1 MCRGRAGPEKSASV
15 LQGSRSQGTRWKA
28 SCQLVSM
35 LGFCTKCQ
43 CFSLICFALHRVGL
57 QHFGEREGLLAALG
71 SCKSG
76 CPSCFAEASEGGVS
90 PRLEVGGSACFALA
104 LTGCWSWIEGQRCSE
119 AAVVLAYEAQVSVSV
134 LACLAALLSQYRW
147 CCCLSRC
154 VGVGQGPR
162 SPPAFCR
169 AGHRAP
175 GGKLHVSLCRCSAF
189 ALRANASL

>member
-1 MCRGRAGPEKSASV
+1 MQLLLLTLVCSTPACVFVRSTVCAFWGSALPPFS
-15 LQGSRSQGTRWKA
+15 KDH
-28 SCQLVSM
+28 LVAK
-35 LGFCTKCQ
+35 LH
-43 CFSLICFALHRVGL
+43 CFGL

-76 CPSCFAEASEGGVS
+76 CPSCFADASERGCQSEARGWGVS
-90 PRLEVGGSACFALA
+90 LFSARFD
-104 LTGCWSWIEGQRCSE
+104 R
-119 AAVVLAYEAQVSVSV
+119 VMVLAVRVCVALRLQLFLRMRFRLLY
-134 LACLAALLSQYRW
+134 LCLRAWPPCCRKCRW

-169 AGHRAP
+169 AAGHRAP

-189 ALRANASL
+189 ALSANASL

>member
-1 MCRGRAGPEKSASV
+1 MRFRAVHRLCHALLSARVISSLSFTVLACSPSGSGRGSWL
-15 LQGSRSQGTRWKA
+15 LQAQSTG
-28 SCQLVSM
+28 CPL
-35 LGFCTKCQ
+35 
-43 CFSLICFALHRVGL
+43 CFAD
-57 QHFGEREGLLAALG
+57 
-71 SCKSG
+71 
-76 CPSCFAEASEGGVS
+76 ASERGVS
-90 PRLEVGGSACFALA
+90 PRLEVGGSAGFALA

-175 GGKLHVSLCRCSAF
+175 GGKLHVSLCGCSAF
-189 ALRANASL
+189 SLRANASL

>member
-189 ALRANASL
+189 SLRANASL